1 MGAGLGLVVAVVVI
15 GGGDG
20 GDCKVL
26 SNVAGLVD
34 SIGLVELIVVDVE
47 RRVVIVVTK
56 LKSVNYEGS
65 LTRIKDGNIII
76 SCVIWLVSLKTT
88 YSYHSRLS
96 PFYLVTE
103 TKPYIWLHLAAL
115 SPQYQCRYTRIL
127 LSFSFAG

>member
-1 MGAGLGLVVAVVVI
+1 MGAGLGLEVAVVVI

-47 RRVVIVVTK
+47 RRAVIVVTK

-65 LTRIKDGNIII
+65 LTRIKDGIII
-76 SCVIWLVSLKTT
+76 SCVLWLVSLKKT

-96 PFYLVTE
+96 DRYLATE
-103 TKPYIWLHLAAL
+103 TLSKVWLCRSAL
-115 SPQYQCRYTRIL
+115 SLQSQR
-127 LSFSFAG
+127 

>member
-65 LTRIKDGNIII
+65 LTRIKDGNSRIAYNKWYII
-76 SCVIWLVSLKTT
+76 STNLNIVHNIWDNL
-88 YSYHSRLS
+88 
-96 PFYLVTE
+96 
-103 TKPYIWLHLAAL
+103 AL
-115 SPQYQCRYTRIL
+115 S
-127 LSFSFAG
+127 